1 MKYVKS
7 FKLFESLY
15 DTEIYDLDEWTDVL
29 ISDAKGEEMEEEVV
43 ANSKETKRLISEALN
58 EQPSRIF
65 RLSDPYE
72 DDEKTLE
79 VLDLKDL
86 ADKFHDPNEKNMFS
100 SPYAEKISKPYTH
113 NVEVISTV
121 INLKYEGLN
130 VCIKHEDWWDGCE
143 IYVALPELVDWLIE
157 RKPKGTSRWDF
168 IDLIGDRIQKIPD
181 IFAKHPSLN
190 KLLRAKRSGLI

>member
-1 MKYVKS
+1 M
-7 FKLFESLY
+7 
-15 DTEIYDLDEWTDVL
+15 
-29 ISDAKGEEMEEEVV
+29 
-43 ANSKETKRLISEALN
+43 
-58 EQPSRIF
+58 
-65 RLSDPYE
+65 
-72 DDEKTLE
+72 E

-86 ADKFHDPNEKNMFS
+86 ADKFHDRNKTQMFS
-100 SPYAEKISKPYTH
+100 SPYAEKISKPHTH

-143 IYVALPELVDWLIE
+143 IYVALPALVDWLIE
-157 RKPKGTSRWDF
+157 RKPGVSRWDF